1 MEEFSDESFSDQV
14 FHQYL
19 SLLGASRRYA
29 RQILDERGLK
39 QREFSVLRFLLESGP
54 LTVGQVQT
62 YIHHSPS
69 TTSTLIAQME
79 LKGYVTRT
87 RSAKDNRVVI
97 VELTDAGRV
106 VAENTPLGGS
116 PLLRRR
122 LSTLSTK
129 RLQQIGDVLVE
140 LMYLMEDNKES

>member
-1 MEEFSDESFSDQV
+1 MEEFSDELLSDQV

-19 SLLGASRRYA
+19 GLLGASRRFA

-54 LTVGQVQT
+54 LTVGQVQV

-79 LKGYVTRT
+79 HKGYVTRT

-97 VELTDAGRV
+97 VELTDAGRE

-122 LSTLSTK
+122 LSTFSTK
-129 RLQQIGDVLVE
+129 RLQQIGDVLIE
-140 LMYLMEDNKES
+140 LMNLMEDKVES

>member
-140 LMYLMEDNKES
+140 LMNLMEDS

>member
-1 MEEFSDESFSDQV
+1 MEEFSSEPLSDQV

-29 RQILDERGLK
+29 RQIMDERGLK

-54 LTVGQVQT
+54 LTVGQVQR

-79 LKGYVTRT
+79 QNGYVTRT
-87 RSAKDNRVVI
+87 RSSKDNRVV
-97 VELTDAGRV
+97 VVDLTDAGRE
-106 VAENTPLGGS
+106 VAKNTPLGGS

-122 LSTLSTK
+122 LSRLSTK
-129 RLQQIGDVLVE
+129 QLQQISEVVVE
-140 LMYLMEDNKES
+140 LMNMMDVDGGA